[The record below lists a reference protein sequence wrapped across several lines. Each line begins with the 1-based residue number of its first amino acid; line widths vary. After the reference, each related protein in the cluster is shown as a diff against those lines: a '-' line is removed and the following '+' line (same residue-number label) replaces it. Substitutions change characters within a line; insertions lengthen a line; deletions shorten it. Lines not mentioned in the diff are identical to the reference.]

1 MNRNYIINNFPNREW
16 LNCNAI
22 NASVFIYFIFG
33 CMLLRLSCQNL
44 VIISLLLYG
53 TISQPPPFQNV
64 NETLHVSFK
73 ANNGYFVIN
82 RQAAPVQKRELRI

>member
-1 MNRNYIINNFPNREW
+1 
-16 LNCNAI
+16 
-22 NASVFIYFIFG
+22 
-33 CMLLRLSCQNL
+33 MLLRFFRSPA
-44 VIISLLLYG
+44 IISLLLYG

-82 RQAAPVQKRELRI
+82 RQAVSARNVSYAFNTR